1 MNQPA
6 LRLAFAL
13 VVALCPIASLAQS
26 PPLGAVVQ
34 TWNYDPVAKVLTLH
48 VLNTSHKDITAY
60 NISLT
65 IKYADGTTAFAEST
79 KDFSPLMATM
89 LEAGSDGYMRA
100 KYGNGTFAAGASRD
114 DTFAGQPKDITDVT
128 AILDV
133 VAYSD
138 STADVQ
144 NERAFNRLVVM
155 RRGRAL
161 AAQKVTEVIRQVL
174 NDPKISNPSAA
185 AAAELTRLADVSR
198 TQSQHLEE
206 GQIVA
211 DETALR
217 SAAGDLKDVQ
227 APSRVGMTERD
238 YLSKYILD
246 NQNRFA
252 VMSAHA
258 SLSKAGGA
266 Q

>member
-89 LEAGSDGYMRA
+89 LEAGSDGYMRSNC
-100 KYGNGTFAAGASRD
+100 GNGTFAAGGSRD

-174 NDPKISNPSAA
+174 NDPKISTPSAA
-185 AAAELTRLADVSR
+185 AAAELTRLAD
-198 TQSQHLEE
+198 
-206 GQIVA
+206 
-211 DETALR
+211 
-217 SAAGDLKDVQ
+217 
-227 APSRVGMTERD
+227 
-238 YLSKYILD
+238 
-246 NQNRFA
+246 
-252 VMSAHA
+252 
-258 SLSKAGGA
+258 
-266 Q
+266 